1 MVSQEFGLILL
12 EQGQAQQVMAK
23 YLNLLMNYQYG
34 MAIMVAPN
42 IGKASS
48 LLNENSERIRC
59 VCVIQS
65 TEISSD
71 IVIKALSLQGKVPLF
86 LIMPTKK
93 LGIQRLACGNMT
105 GVYFCAWEKAF
116 GNSAAS
122 LQHMVGRPLEELGI
136 GNLFQDMADTP
147 YPVVQQ
153 RVERRLRNLNTL
165 PTLPEI
171 VMRIMR
177 MVSDPQTTAEE
188 LDKVL
193 CTDPA
198 IVMKLLQVMRS
209 PVFMGTAGRAGKRT
223 LQEIITRLGLKKV
236 GAIAQQVKMINSLV
250 RPEESDFDL
259 KRFWEHSVG
268 SAIIA
273 DKIYTDRLVKI
284 DGELEF
290 NEYWIGALLHDVG
303 KLVLGFF
310 FWDWL
315 QRVQNVR
322 KEKKCSFRQAEAELG
337 DVADHE
343 RVGRLMLLNADMGE
357 EVVAAVGAHHDP
369 GEQPGSLVCLV
380 HLASNL
386 ANDLGL
392 GCMPGEEARY
402 DPRVLAKLGIAE
414 TQLDDLRDTL
424 ASEVVSEIKTVVEQC
439 S

>member
-1 MVSQEFGLILL
+1 MMNAQEFGLILL
-12 EQGQAQQVMAK
+12 EQGQAQQVLAK

-42 IGKASS
+42 VAKASS
-48 LLNENSERIRC
+48 LLNENGERIRC

-65 TEISSD
+65 TEISSE
-71 IVIKALSLQGKVPLF
+71 ITIRALSLQGKVPLF

-93 LGIQRLACGNMT
+93 LGIQRMACGGMK
-105 GVYFCAWEKAF
+105 GVHFCAWEKAF
-116 GNSAAS
+116 SRAGAS

-136 GNLFQDMADTP
+136 GNFFQDMADTP

-171 VMRIMR
+171 IMRIMR
-177 MVSDPQTTAEE
+177 MVSDPQTTAEQ

-223 LQEIITRLGLKKV
+223 LQEVITRLGLKKV

-273 DKIYTDRLVKI
+273 D
-284 DGELEF
+284 
-290 NEYWIGALLHDVG
+290 
-303 KLVLGFF
+303 
-310 FWDWL
+310 
-315 QRVQNVR
+315 
-322 KEKKCSFRQAEAELG
+322 SFTR
-337 DVADHE
+337 
-343 RVGRLMLLNADMGE
+343 
-357 EVVAAVGAHHDP
+357 
-369 GEQPGSLVCLV
+369 
-380 HLASNL
+380 AS
-386 ANDLGL
+386 
-392 GCMPGEEARY
+392 
-402 DPRVLAKLGIAE
+402 
-414 TQLDDLRDTL
+414 
-424 ASEVVSEIKTVVEQC
+424 S
-439 S
+439 